1 MTNTSEAA
9 RLMSL
14 AFAADPLF
22 SALFPSSDKEKTAK
36 QRQAFFSFLLEKS
49 EALGELKL
57 ERFTENG
64 GEEELA
70 ALALVEQP
78 AASGSEQNGLRF
90 LQAVLKLI
98 CHVPFSSFLMLN
110 SYMKETLSAR
120 PKEAHYYLIC
130 IATSASQQRQ
140 GHGKALLKAIHE
152 RVDQD
157 PAAIGIGLDTENLE
171 NVAYY
176 ETFGYQLT
184 AVKALGTL
192 KIYCMFRPKK
202 SVK

>member
-1 MTNTSEAA
+1 MTKTSEAA

-22 SALFPSSDKEKTAK
+22 STLFPSSDRDKTAK

-57 ERFTENG
+57 ERFAET

-78 AASGSEQNGLRF
+78 VGSRPKPNSLRF
-90 LQAVLKLI
+90 AIAVLKLI
-98 CHVPFSSFLMLN
+98 CRVPFSSFLMLN

-130 IATSASQQRQ
+130 IATAASQQRQ
-140 GHGKALLKAIHE
+140 GHGKALLQAMHE
-152 RVDQD
+152 SVDED

-184 AVKALGTL
+184 AVKTLGTL

-202 SVK
+202 SGK